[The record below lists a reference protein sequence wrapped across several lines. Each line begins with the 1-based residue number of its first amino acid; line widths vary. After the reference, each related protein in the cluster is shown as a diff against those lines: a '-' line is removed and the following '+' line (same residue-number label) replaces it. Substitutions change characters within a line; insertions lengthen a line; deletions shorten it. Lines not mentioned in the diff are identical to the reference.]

1 MTEATLKTLLEG
13 ITPPDEAARAAAHAH
28 WASLAKP
35 LGGLGA
41 LETTLESA
49 AALTGSAALD
59 LSKRAVLVLCADN
72 GVVAQGVSQT
82 DQSVTRTVAE
92 NLAARRTSVCQMAR
106 TARCEVVPVDMGMA
120 GEPVPGVRNCRV
132 ASGTTDF
139 TQGPA
144 MRREQAVE
152 AVAKGIALVRE
163 QKAQGVTLLAT
174 GEMGIGNT
182 TTSSA
187 VAAVLLGQPVERM
200 TGRGAGLSD
209 QGLAR
214 KIHAIQRGIAVNQ
227 PDPDDALDVL
237 AKLGGFDIAG
247 LCGVFLGGALEGVP
261 VLMDGFISGVAALC
275 AVRLCPAAAKAVF
288 ASHCSS
294 GARRPPRAG
303 SAGQSPAHHRR
314 TPSGRGHRG
323 RGCHPAVGYGTGR
336 LSELLFVR
344 RRWADPLHAS
354 RRCRMLTLVLGG
366 AASGKSEYAESLVL
380 KTALPRYYLATMQVW
395 DAECA
400 ARVAKHRKM
409 RARKQFATVECP
421 LHLEQVQLPARG
433 TALLEDL
440 GNLTAN
446 ELYSPG
452 GAGKHAA
459 RAVLAGVEAVASQ
472 CENLVLVSNE
482 VFSGGADYAGDTDQ
496 YLLALARVNNALA
509 ARADN
514 VCRVVCGIPIY
525 YKGGTPE

>member
-209 QGLAR
+209 EGLAR

-275 AVRLCPAAAKAVF
+275 AVRLCPAAA
-288 ASHCSS
+288 
-294 GARRPPRAG
+294 
-303 SAGQSPAHHRR
+303 
-314 TPSGRGHRG
+314 PSGRGHRG
-323 RGCHPAVGYGTGR
+323 RGRHPAVGYGTGR

-344 RRWADPLHAS
+344 RRRADPLHAS

-409 RARKQFATVECP
+409 RARKQFTTVECP

-514 VCRVVCGIPIY
+514 VCRVVCGIPVY